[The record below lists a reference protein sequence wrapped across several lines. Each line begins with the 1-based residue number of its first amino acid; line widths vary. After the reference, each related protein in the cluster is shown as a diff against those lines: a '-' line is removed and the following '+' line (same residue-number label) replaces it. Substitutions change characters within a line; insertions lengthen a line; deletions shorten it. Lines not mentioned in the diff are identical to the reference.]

1 MNRVLHPLAWWI
13 WAGAIAI
20 GIARASSVYLALSTV
35 AAVAIVVSR
44 KAEIAPWSKS
54 FRWTLKL
61 GLWIIAIR
69 TLTGIVIGVPSAG
82 RTIFTIPQI
91 PLPTWMPGIRIG
103 GSVTAERFLAT
114 AHDGIILA
122 SIVAVL
128 GAAASLASPHRLLR
142 SIPVMV
148 YEFGVAVVIATSVLP
163 QLVSSSARI
172 RQAQRLRGQNVRG
185 FRGWR
190 RLALPLL
197 EDALA
202 RSLDLAAAMDSRGY
216 GFSRRRS
223 KYRPDTWRLSEYLLC
238 VAGVAAI
245 AFPDTILIAALLA
258 LLAVPSQRVNYQE
271 IQGWT

>member
-13 WAGAIAI
+13 WAGSIAI
-20 GIARASSVYLALSTV
+20 GIAKTNSMLLAMATV
-35 AAVAIVVSR
+35 GAVAIVVSK
-44 KAEIAPWSKS
+44 KAENAPWAKS
-54 FRWTLKL
+54 FQWSLKI
-61 GLWIIAIR
+61 GIWIIAIR
-69 TLTGIVIGVPSAG
+69 TLTGILIGVPSAG
-82 RTIFTIPQI
+82 RIVFTIPQI

-103 GSVTAERFLAT
+103 GSVTAERILAT
-114 AHDGIILA
+114 AHDGIMLA
-122 SIVAVL
+122 AIIALL

-142 SIPVMV
+142 ALPIMV
-148 YEFGVAVVIATSVLP
+148 YEFGVAVVIASSVLP

-185 FRGWR
+185 IRGWR

-223 KYRPDTWRLSEYLLC
+223 KYRPDIWRLSEYLLC
-238 VAGVAAI
+238 IAGVVAI
-245 AFPDTILIAALLA
+245 AFPDTILIAALMA
-258 LLAVPSQRVNYQE
+258 LIAVPAQRISDQE
-271 IQGWT
+271 VLVRT